1 MEIVWMNHSCFIL
14 KGETATVLTD
24 PYSAE
29 IGNTDQF
36 PEADITI
43 SSNDKPNHSN
53 VEDVPGSGYV
63 VQTPGEY
70 DIGGTYIRSIAS
82 TLRTDSGDPQR
93 NLITIIEMDQLTI
106 AHLGNLGEIPSSR
119 TLEELNHADVLFVP
133 AGDVGT
139 INPQQAAR
147 IVNLTEPK
155 IIIPMHYKTP
165 STNISLETSEK
176 FLEELGYQQQ
186 PAINRLQVTDTSLPA
201 ERKVVLLSPT
211 V

>member
-1 MEIVWMNHSCFIL
+1 MNHSCFIL
-14 KGETATVLTD
+14 KGETATILTD

-93 NLITIIEMDQLTI
+93 NLINIIEMDQLTI
-106 AHLGNLGEIPSSR
+106 ANLGNLG
-119 TLEELNHADVLFVP
+119 
-133 AGDVGT
+133 
-139 INPQQAAR
+139 
-147 IVNLTEPK
+147 
-155 IIIPMHYKTP
+155 
-165 STNISLETSEK
+165 
-176 FLEELGYQQQ
+176 
-186 PAINRLQVTDTSLPA
+186 
-201 ERKVVLLSPT
+201 
-211 V
+211 